1 MADWSAHHANHANHA
16 NYANLHQPFWQGQ
29 YSNSMQRQSEQTTRF
44 VSQVYNNNNN
54 NNNNNSD
61 KEFVGIVTDPVTKQR
76 YAKYVNKLVT
86 ERQSDESLNPSEQ
99 AMARMFER
107 YSGNNYPFDA
117 NQAETEVVQHMGPA
131 NYKPEFSDEQPL
143 RTPYDTFMAEQ
154 GQAHEMTEK
163 AHTWAAREVS
173 RKAEANLE
181 GIRED
186 MYGPTGYTGLHPNLY
201 TMKSYSGY
209 TVQPE
214 ELDAK
219 ERDTSAKL
227 ISVDINGP
235 HQRPLLRQRAELP
248 AWQPAGKSDTQLR
261 NSAGLNSS
269 LQPGRQMALDNQTSQ
284 VALHAELAAKAG
296 KAQLGKDDSLPDRQ
310 PGVVHAETQV
320 KQLHARPV
328 LYGPGS
334 QPDRQPGVVHAET
347 QVKQLHAR
355 PVLYGPG
362 SQPDHQP
369 GVVHAET
376 QVKQLH
382 ARPVMT
388 GPGSQPDKQ
397 NSVLRLEAQFKQ
409 LHAKPLLTNNKDQ
422 PGQRFNTTT
431 LALDR
436 PVDHRDLFD
445 LPGQAAAKA
454 KYGQGGWPVA

>member
-1 MADWSAHHANHANHA
+1 LYNFNLADKNITKQLVCLSFCLDSFGCVCWFVWFGWFGWLQQMSDWSAHNPAGFAGHTGHTGHTGHSHAN
-16 NYANLHQPFWQGQ
+16 LKLPFWQGQ
-29 YSNSMQRQSEQTTRF
+29 YSNSMQRQSDQTTRF

-54 NNNNNSD
+54 NTSD

-131 NYKPEFSDEQPL
+131 NYKPEFSDEKPL
-143 RTPYDTFMAEQ
+143 YTPYDTFMAEQ

-163 AHTWAAREVS
+163 AHVWAAREVS

-186 MYGPTGYTGLHPNLY
+186 MYGPTGYTGLQPNLY

-209 TVQPE
+209 IVQPE

-227 ISVDINGP
+227 VEVNVNAP
-235 HQRPLLRQRAELP
+235 RQKPLMRVRAELP
-248 AWQPAGKSDTQLR
+248 AFQPAGKSETQLR

-269 LQPGRQMALDNQTSQ
+269 LNPARQMALDHQPSQ
-284 VALHAELAAKAG
+284 VTLHAELAAKAG
-296 KAQLGKDDSLPDRQ
+296 KAQLGQSD
-310 PGVVHAETQV
+310 
-320 KQLHARPV
+320 
-328 LYGPGS
+328 S
-334 QPDRQPGVVHAET
+334 QPDRQPGVIHAET
-347 QVKQLHAR
+347 QLKQ
-355 PVLYGPG
+355 
-362 SQPDHQP
+362 
-369 GVVHAET
+369 VHA
-376 QVKQLH
+376 VP
-382 ARPVMT
+382 AMT

-397 NSVLRLEAQFKQ
+397 NSVLRVEAQFKQ

-431 LALDR
+431 LSLDR
-436 PVDHRDLFD
+436 PVDQRDLFE

-454 KYGQGGWPVA
+454 KYGQGGWPVG

>member
-1 MADWSAHHANHANHA
+1 MADWSAHHTNHANHA
-16 NYANLHQPFWQGQ
+16 NNTHQPFHANLHQPFWQGQ
-29 YSNSMQRQSEQTTRF
+29 YSNSMQRQSAQTTRF
-44 VSQVYNNNNN
+44 VSQVYNN

-86 ERQSDESLNPSEQ
+86 ERQSDESLNPSAQ
-99 AMARMFER
+99 AMARMYER

-163 AHTWAAREVS
+163 AHIWAAREVS

-186 MYGPTGYTGLHPNLY
+186 MYGPTGYTGLQPNLY
-201 TMKSYSGY
+201 AMKSYSGY

-235 HQRPLLRQRAELP
+235 RQRPLLRQRAELP

-269 LQPGRQMALDNQTSQ
+269 LQPGRQMALDHQTSQ

-296 KAQLGKDDSLPDRQ
+296 KAQLGKNDSLPDRQ

-347 QVKQLHAR
+347 QL
-355 PVLYGPG
+355 
-362 SQPDHQP
+362 
-369 GVVHAET
+369 
-376 QVKQLH
+376 
-382 ARPVMT
+382 
-388 GPGSQPDKQ
+388 
-397 NSVLRLEAQFKQ
+397 KQ

-436 PVDHRDLFD
+436 PVDQRDLFD